1 MADLASMLPGPR
13 AGFGDGGPQP
23 APSGLQEMPSIG
35 QAIGG
40 APPGSDADRRRERR
54 RLAQLSPGE
63 GRNSRGTSAA
73 GEGDALTSP
82 TRATSNSRLPSA
94 GGVDSDVDMTRYGLA
109 AEDSPLPRGR
119 RRMSAAAGQSPE
131 PRGGATTPSD
141 GGSEL
146 GSPARRL
153 GSRTDLRSS
162 YDSLDSFSAA
172 GAQGR
177 STRRGSGFKKKGSK
191 GGAAP
196 SKQQQPQVQVAD
208 LHFIGEIVGGSGFS
222 PASPMLFCRWQLLY
236 EPSKSWQ
243 VVRGLQQGATHAC
256 CSDVP
261 EDDMVVWEHPL
272 DVHLRTHSLQG
283 WPALL
288 LMVYSRDESSG
299 RDAFVS
305 YALVNLP
312 TQPGTHHLSCHT
324 WFAVESNRA
333 LGRSFFGWHTG
344 LIPRL
349 EDETFITDLRKREDA
364 GPFIC
369 TVGAGSVH
377 LRISL
382 LTKNLENVTHQGGE
396 SLAAA
401 LERLTTN
408 ILRQSTQLA
417 NKAAAMEEHR
427 RTQEASTEGQKLV
440 REGREERF
448 AAARAAIDTKRRAG
462 EGASPLP
469 SESSRTSMFDK
480 AGGRGSFRGFAA
492 AQPSPSP
499 RVDDLRSEA
508 SFGSRAGGPTPPRD
522 RYADRLARR
531 RAAKDTPAASS
542 QEGTPSAGGADTS
555 AGGAAA
561 DAGSRPLSR
570 APSTSGGTAAA
581 LARAA
586 SRRAT
591 SQSGAGDS
599 VGGGGAGTGAGAG
612 GRRPTDD
619 DGLEEIGGDE
629 PAAGGAGRASG
640 DGGGGRAAERA
651 ARRAQQKL
659 AF

>member
-1 MADLASMLPGPR
+1 MADLASMLPGPGPR
-13 AGFGDGGPQP
+13 TGFGDGAAQPPQQP

-35 QAIGG
+35 QAIAG
-40 APPGSDADRRRERR
+40 AQAASEADRRRERR

-63 GRNSRGTSAA
+63 GRNSRTAGA
-73 GEGDALTSP
+73 GEGDAMTSP

-94 GGVDSDVDMTRYGLA
+94 GGVDPDVDMTRYGLA
-109 AEDSPLPRGR
+109 AEDSPMPRGR
-119 RRMSAAAGQSPE
+119 RRMSAAGQSPE
-131 PRGGATTPSD
+131 PRAGGATPSD

-146 GSPARRL
+146 GSPARRV

-172 GAQGR
+172 GGQGR
-177 STRRGSGFKKKGSK
+177 SSRRGSGFKKRGSK
-191 GGAAP
+191 GGAGPA
-196 SKQQQPQVQVAD
+196 KQQQQQVQVAD
-208 LHFIGEIVGGSGFS
+208 LHFVGEIVGGSGFS
-222 PASPMLFCRWQLLY
+222 AATPMLFCRWQLLY
-236 EPSKSWQ
+236 EPSKGWQ
-243 VVRGLQQGATHAC
+243 VARGLQQGATHAC

-261 EDDMVVWEHPL
+261 EEDLVLWEHPL

-288 LMVYSRDESSG
+288 LMVYARDESAG
-299 RDAFVS
+299 RDSFVS

-382 LTKNLENVTHQGGE
+382 LTRNLENVTHQGGE

-417 NKAAAMEEHR
+417 NKAAALEEHR
-427 RTQEASTEGQKLV
+427 RAQETMTEGQKLV
-440 REGREERF
+440 RAGREERF
-448 AAARAAIDTKRRAG
+448 SAARAAIDTKRQAG
-462 EGASPLP
+462 GTPSPLP

-480 AGGRGSFRGFAA
+480 AGGGRGSFRGFAA

-499 RVDDLRSEA
+499 RGDDLRSEA
-508 SFGSRAGGPTPPRD
+508 SFGSRAGGATRVCRAPRD

-531 RAAKDTPAASS
+531 KAAKEAPTASS
-542 QEGTPSAGGADTS
+542 QEGTAHCGVCAVYGGAD
-555 AGGAAA
+555 G
-561 DAGSRPLSR
+561 
-570 APSTSGGTAAA
+570 
-581 LARAA
+581 LARW
-586 SRRAT
+586 RPW
-591 SQSGAGDS
+591 QSDWM
-599 VGGGGAGTGAGAG
+599 
-612 GRRPTDD
+612 
-619 DGLEEIGGDE
+619 
-629 PAAGGAGRASG
+629 
-640 DGGGGRAAERA
+640 
-651 ARRAQQKL
+651 K
-659 AF
+659 

>member
-13 AGFGDGGPQP
+13 AGFGDGAAP
-23 APSGLQEMPSIG
+23 APPPPPAPTGLQEMPSIG
-35 QAIGG
+35 QAIAG
-40 APPGSDADRRRERR
+40 ASDADRRRERR

-63 GRNSRGTSAA
+63 GRNSRGASAT
-73 GEGDALTSP
+73 GEGDAMTSP

-109 AEDSPLPRGR
+109 AEDSPVPRGR
-119 RRMSAAAGQSPE
+119 RRMSAAGQ
-131 PRGGATTPSD
+131 GGAVTPSD

-146 GSPARRL
+146 GSPARGL
-153 GSRTDLRSS
+153 GSRTDMRSS

-177 STRRGSGFKKKGSK
+177 STRRGSGFKKKVSK

-196 SKQQQPQVQVAD
+196 GKQQQPQVQVAD

-222 PASPMLFCRWQLLY
+222 AAASPMLFCRWQLLY

-256 CSDVP
+256 RSDLP
-261 EDDMVVWEHPL
+261 EEDLVVWEHPL
-272 DVHLRTHSLQG
+272 DMHLRTHSLQG
-283 WPALL
+283 WPVLL
-288 LMVYSRDESSG
+288 LMVYARDESAN
-299 RDAFVS
+299 RDSFVS

-369 TVGAGSVH
+369 TVGAGTVH
-377 LRISL
+377 LRLSL
-382 LTKNLENVTHQGGE
+382 LTRNLENVTHQGGE

-417 NKAAAMEEHR
+417 NKAAALEEHR
-427 RTQEASTEGQKLV
+427 RAQETMTEGQKLV
-440 REGREERF
+440 RAGREERF
-448 AAARAAIDTKRRAG
+448 AAARAAVDGRRRGG
-462 EGASPLP
+462 EAASPLP
-469 SESSRTSMFDK
+469 SESSRTSMFQDK
-480 AGGRGSFRGFAA
+480 GRAGSFRGFAA
-492 AQPSPSP
+492 ALPSPSP
-499 RVDDLRSEA
+499 RADDLRSEA
-508 SFGSRAGGPTPPRD
+508 SFGSRTGGPTPPRD
-522 RYADRLARR
+522 RYADRVARR
-531 RAAKDTPAASS
+531 KAAKEAPVASS
-542 QEGTPSAGGADTS
+542 QEGTPSAGGADGAS
-555 AGGAAA
+555 ASGAAA
-561 DAGSRPLSR
+561 AEGGSRPLSR

-586 SRRAT
+586 SRRAA
-591 SQSGAGDS
+591 SQSGAGDA
-599 VGGGGAGTGAGAG
+599 GGDGGAAAG
-612 GRRPTDD
+612 GRRPTED
-619 DGLEEIGGDE
+619 DGLEEIGADE
-629 PAAGGAGRASG
+629 PAAGGGGGGGAGRASE
-640 DGGGGRAAERA
+640 DGGGRAAARA